1 MTNFILISKA
11 ILQRNSQLERNLE
24 DSTDEKNFN
33 EQAEELCRSYL
44 ELSTQ
49 IKSLQRKEKDL
60 LCEINNVLS
69 EKENLKTTDRKGVE
83 ELSNLAGKLK

>member
-1 MTNFILISKA
+1 M
-11 ILQRNSQLERNLE
+11 QRNSQLERNLE
-24 DSTDEKNFN
+24 DSTDEKHFN
-33 EQAEELCRSYL
+33 EQAEELCRAYM

-69 EKENLKTTDRKGVE
+69 EKENLKTTDRRGVE